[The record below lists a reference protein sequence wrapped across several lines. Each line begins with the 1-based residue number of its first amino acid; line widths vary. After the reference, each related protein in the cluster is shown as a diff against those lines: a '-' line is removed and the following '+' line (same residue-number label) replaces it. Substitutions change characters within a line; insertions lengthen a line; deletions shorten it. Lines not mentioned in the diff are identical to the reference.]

1 MIECEDS
8 VSPLWLC
15 VCRASRMAL
24 KAVCLSLWSLLNT
37 KKNRYEPSQVPVC
50 SQWIGSG
57 SLGSSVLIVWRSQQN
72 RLFFSFAD
80 INSKLNLLCG
90 DKTLFS
96 RWTSKHML
104 TTVSLCASED
114 SLMLQE
120 CHIVPMF
127 FFFHPVRQT
136 FNQLHNAKPPLY
148 RICFFFWLNAAADL
162 TWKVCII
169 VPNRF

>member
-15 VCRASRMAL
+15 VCCASRMAL

-127 FFFHPVRQT
+127 FFFFTLWDRPLINYIMQ
-136 FNQLHNAKPPLY
+136 NLHFTGFVFSSGLMLLL
-148 RICFFFWLNAAADL
+148 IWLGRS
-162 TWKVCII
+162 V
-169 VPNRF
+169 